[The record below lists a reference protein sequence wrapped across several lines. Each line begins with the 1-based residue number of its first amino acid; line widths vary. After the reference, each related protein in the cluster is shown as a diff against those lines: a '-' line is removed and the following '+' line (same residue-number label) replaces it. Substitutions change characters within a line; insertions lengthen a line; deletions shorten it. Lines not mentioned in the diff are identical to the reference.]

1 MLRQHGLPCGQA
13 LLRPAGRGRPARARV
28 ATGRPRM
35 LHTPPR
41 SSPGR
46 AADSAADGAAHLLL
60 PAQEGSAERYLA
72 DVCGV
77 PESQVEAVMSA
88 AVAWR
93 VTAGGRPL
101 IDRRR
106 RSRVERNIRI
116 VERYL
121 IDKCGVP
128 AGARPVLTSLL
139 QMLWNLCIV
148 QGAVAIGATGAGI
161 YQVCER
167 PWCKDPKCKVG
178 KSPAKTG
185 GTPLHIWGCRLWA
198 CSSRMS
204 QRGW

>member
-1 MLRQHGLPCGQA
+1 
-13 LLRPAGRGRPARARV
+13 
-28 ATGRPRM
+28 M

-128 AGARPVLTSLL
+128 AGARPVLASLL

-148 QGAVAIGATGAGI
+148 QGAVCHATGAGA
-161 YQVCER
+161 YQECER
-167 PWCKDPKCKVG
+167 PWCNNPKCKVG
-178 KSPAKTG
+178 KPPAKTG
-185 GTPLHIWGCRLWA
+185 GALLLIWGY
-198 CSSRMS
+198 
-204 QRGW
+204 